1 MGYRFYNANPLKIR
15 TEDCTVRTLS
25 KILNI
30 SWDSAFDIL
39 AKMAKSMGVMPSEK
53 NAFNAVMRMN
63 GFYRENLPN
72 FLQEDYSV
80 RDFAEDNPNGK
91 YVLCTENHVVPVI
104 NGTYYDT
111 YDSGDEYV
119 MWFWCQ

>member
-1 MGYRFYNANPLKIR
+1 MGYRFYNAIPLKIR

-39 AKMAKSMGVMPSEK
+39 SKMAKSMGVMPSDK
-53 NAFNAVMRMN
+53 NVFSAVMRMN

-80 RDFAEDNPNGK
+80 KDFSEDNPNGR
-91 YVLCTENHVVPVI
+91 YVLCTDNHVVPVI
-104 NGTYYDT
+104 NGTYFDT

-119 MWFWCQ
+119 MWFWTK

>member
-1 MGYRFYNANPLKIR
+1 M
-15 TEDCTVRTLS
+15 
-25 KILNI
+25 NI